1 MLALIWGWLAAPLAQ
16 AMGSSGGSWI
26 QVCTSLGTRF
36 VQLDHDDGSLASE
49 DGKPAPSASPS
60 AECPYCRL
68 HASLA
73 LLPVVVQ
80 MPEVLRLTRVL
91 APAPVATI
99 QLPDPPWQPA
109 LPRGPPP
116 TISA

>member
-16 AMGSSGGSWI
+16 AIGGAGGSWV

-36 VQLDHDDGSLASE
+36 VQLDDGGLASD

-68 HASLA
+68 HGSVA

-80 MPEVLRLTRVL
+80 MPVVFRPSHVL
-91 APAPVATI
+91 ALVPVTTI
-99 QLPDPPWQPA
+99 ELPDPPWQPA